1 MSITS
6 QARRVS
12 QLLREHD
19 AKIVFAESCT
29 GGLVAGALAKF
40 PGISQHL
47 CGGMVT
53 YRNETKTA
61 YLGIAP
67 EVLKKPGPVSKEVA
81 QQMAL
86 GVLAR
91 TPEATLAAAVTGHL
105 GPDAP
110 KRLDGVVFIAVAQR
124 AHRAGEEPAVRVER
138 HRFQSDNPAENTRD
152 ARQKRAI
159 EAVLGAVGDELATLE
174 HVCSADCQIHHHD
187 HHDRAATKEDRADA
201 GEDLSPRDW
210 QELLSGEVHAICL
223 GGPMH
228 GKEQATA
235 GAIFPGSFNPLHDGH
250 RQMANAAEKLLGLP
264 VEFAISIENVDKPA
278 LSRREALR
286 RRRQFAAEQAVW
298 VVSAATFVE
307 LAAMFPATTFLVGS
321 DTIERVGDAKYYDGD
336 ARILRDS
343 IRYIA
348 ERGCQFLVFGRT
360 IAGKFRTLA
369 EVQLPASLRKICR
382 GISER
387 EFRHDASSTQL
398 RNTAKPS
405 G

>member
-6 QARRVS
+6 QARRVA
-12 QLLREHD
+12 QLLREQG

-29 GGLVAGALAKF
+29 GGLVAGALTRF

-47 CGGMVT
+47 CGSMVT

-67 EVLKKPGPVSKEVA
+67 EVLKKPGPVSKLVA

-86 GVLAR
+86 AVLAR

-124 AHRAGEEPAVRVER
+124 AQGDGDEPTVRVER
-138 HRFQSDNPAENTRD
+138 HQFRSDKPAENARD
-152 ARQKRAI
+152 VRQKAAI
-159 EAVLGAVGDELATLE
+159 EAVLCAVGDELAALE
-174 HVCSADCQIHHHD
+174 HVCTADCQHHHAAGD
-187 HHDRAATKEDRADA
+187 ERATADEREAT
-201 GEDLSPRDW
+201 GEGLSPADW
-210 QELLSGEVHAICL
+210 RELLRGEVHAICL
-223 GGPMH
+223 GGGAH
-228 GKEQATA
+228 DKEQATA

-250 RQMANAAEKLLGLP
+250 RQMAAAAERLLGLP

-278 LSRREALR
+278 LSRREVLR
-286 RRRQFAAEQAVW
+286 RHRQFAPEQAVW

-307 LAAMFPATTFLVGS
+307 LAAMFPATTFLVGI
-321 DTIERVGDAKYYDGD
+321 DTIERVGDVKYYDGD

-348 ERGCQFLVFGRT
+348 GRGCQFLVFGRQ
-360 IAGKFRTLA
+360 IDGKFRTLA
-369 EVQLPASLRKICR
+369 DVQLPAPLRKICR
-382 GISER
+382 GIGER
-387 EFRHDASSTQL
+387 DFRHDASSTQL
-398 RNTAKPS
+398 RNPS
-405 G
+405 SPS